1 MAHISK
7 TIENLL
13 EDILCSEGL
22 AKFPADLKAMILSFK
37 EVMSSFFYTEDG
49 INPTLELLEQSLDNL
64 EQDTV
69 KSIFYRI
76 IGNEKEA
83 EILWDI
89 LIDLSAS
96 MYGLLASIPSNSK
109 WEDIIRDKTILT
121 ETIQTLVQE

>member
-1 MAHISK
+1 
-7 TIENLL
+7 
-13 EDILCSEGL
+13 
-22 AKFPADLKAMILSFK
+22 MILSFK

-121 ETIQTLVQE
+121 ETIQTLVEE